1 LHRHKGDLVFDIH
14 LLVYTVGSSRMPEET
29 LEKPIYKWEE
39 CRHREGDA
47 DAVSA
52 GALAPEAELTQ
63 TPLTLAA
70 LLKAYQSPCSGL
82 FLSSDL
88 PWGRAPPAPFTR

>member
-1 LHRHKGDLVFDIH
+1 
-14 LLVYTVGSSRMPEET
+14 MPEET
-29 LEKPIYKWEE
+29 LEKPTDKGEE
-39 CRHREGDA
+39 CRRGEGDA

-70 LLKAYQSPCSGL
+70 LLKAYQSSCSGL

-88 PWGRAPPAPFTR
+88 PWGRAPLAPFTR